1 MKILRPARLPTDVQS
16 TASLCAVPS
25 GFVSPLM
32 LFSALLAARGMAVPL
47 TFKVTVQ
54 VEPAAHPVV
63 PVGPSLVSKL
73 NPAVCVSTRDW
84 PARTFVPAPP
94 AHIGAAQQAIH
105 HVNALRPC
113 VSVTVTLVITT
124 ASLRTGTASNETP
137 KNNNAT
143 DIRPKILV
151 LIAAS
156 PLLSKCRSSWSS
168 TCQCPV
174 HQSLMGVA
182 RSNTHASSRIAVK
195 SALCQTS
202 RWWSLLKCKVWRQLM
217 TAGITEPGRAL
228 LKSK

>member
-25 GFVSPLM
+25 GFVSPLK
-32 LFSALLAARGMAVPL
+32 LFSALFAARGMAVPL

-54 VEPAAHPVV
+54 VEPAAHPV
-63 PVGPSLVSKL
+63 
-73 NPAVCVSTRDW
+73 
-84 PARTFVPAPP
+84 
-94 AHIGAAQQAIH
+94 HIGAAQPAIH

-137 KNNNAT
+137 KNNSAT

-156 PLLSKCRSSWSS
+156 PLLSKCRPSWSS

-174 HQSLMGVA
+174 HHSLMGDA
-182 RSNTHASSRIAVK
+182 GSNTHASSRIAVK
-195 SALCQTS
+195 SPLCQTS
-202 RWWSLLKCKVWRQLM
+202 GCWSLLKCKV
-217 TAGITEPGRAL
+217 
-228 LKSK
+228 